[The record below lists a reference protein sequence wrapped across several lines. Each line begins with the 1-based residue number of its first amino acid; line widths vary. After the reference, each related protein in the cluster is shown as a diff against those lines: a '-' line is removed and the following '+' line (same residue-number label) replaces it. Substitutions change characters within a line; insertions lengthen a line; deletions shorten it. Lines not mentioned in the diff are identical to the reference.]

1 VGPFPTSGPIAARPL
16 WMALRAAAGT
26 RIKIPGLM
34 AASVPVVSTAR
45 EAEGLAIVS
54 NTHFLLASTAEGLRD
69 VVIAPSRD
77 SAKAARLSS
86 ERRAPVRP
94 RSLAQ

>member
-1 VGPFPTSGPIAARPL
+1 
-16 WMALRAAAGT
+16 
-26 RIKIPGLM
+26 M

-45 EAEGLAIVS
+45 EAEGLAIVP
-54 NTHFLLASTAEGLRD
+54 NTHFLLASTAEGLCD
-69 VVIAPSRD
+69 VVIEPSRD

-86 ERRAPVRP
+86 ERRELVRS